1 MLATREEREADMLTT
16 GPTTGKGELW
26 RRGMRERGKG
36 NNKWRKSSVYLM
48 WAPLLIHIL
57 TAPILPHI
65 QGLLA
70 YGSGGMCWLKGS
82 LCFSNG
88 PIILKYSETSFR
100 MWQVA
105 LMRRREFTEMQ
116 STESQNFL
124 FSIQVAEV
132 LNQESMF
139 PGFRFAWR
147 WYLPRSSHGSWRGP
161 KLKKSIHLFCWC
173 QIVTNCARIPKM

>member
-1 MLATREEREADMLTT
+1 MLATREEREAGMLTT

-26 RRGMRERGKG
+26 RRGMRGKGGRRGKG

-100 MWQVA
+100 MWQDA

-139 PGFRFAWR
+139 PGFRFVWR
-147 WYLPRSSHGSWRGP
+147 WCLPRSLWPEEHEA
-161 KLKKSIHLFCWC
+161 LD
-173 QIVTNCARIPKM
+173 